1 MDFIDEVFLE
11 DACEGIQEVAELLRV
26 KVGRCDGVDVV
37 FIEACFCIECG
48 VLMSV
53 SLAEIG
59 NTSQSFKLLEEVLF
73 FSLVMMMQHFPCALR
88 KDKEVLH
95 VLSLMD
101 VLTLVVA
108 RVQTSENG
116 VLRQQIVSKELVGR
130 RKRLA

>member
-59 NTSQSFKLLEEVLF
+59 NTSQSFKLLEKVLF
-73 FSLVMMMQHFPCALR
+73 FSLVMMMKHFPCALR